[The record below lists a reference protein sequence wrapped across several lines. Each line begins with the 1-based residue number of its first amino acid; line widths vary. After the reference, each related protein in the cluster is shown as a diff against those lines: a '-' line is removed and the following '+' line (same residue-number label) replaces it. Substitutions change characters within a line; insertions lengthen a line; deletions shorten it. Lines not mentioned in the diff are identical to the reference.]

1 MHALAQP
8 SISCTQSLNL
18 PRLALPSCASRVQGL
33 RGSIPPNFPYL
44 HVEFGVSDGFVHVI
58 DDEQKFDRNLAR
70 NVMIGGWWHWLVGGG

>member
-1 MHALAQP
+1 M
-8 SISCTQSLNL
+8 
-18 PRLALPSCASRVQGL
+18 QGL

-44 HVEFGVSDGFVHVI
+44 HVEFGISDGFVHVI